1 MKLDDWEEISD
12 DEKSSLPYRP
22 ARAFKGDDE
31 ISIETDPTPSYEDAV
46 STAPR
51 DASLPPRLQVIGATW
66 GGVNVTGEVAA
77 MADQERQTLLLNM
90 SMLKYT
96 LLPDPAYGLVKSMT
110 VLYRYEDEAE
120 LRLLNVSEDALAVR
134 VSATAHESPP
144 EYAMAKFTTIGGA
157 AGAWRDGP
165 KAQVEIVAVTYG
177 PQRIQTPAVL
187 QELAMFFEGRRGQ
200 IRMTNSFFRTDPWVD
215 HKKSWTIYFRFV
227 DSKHI
232 QCVTGMEDGALEVP
246 WTRY

>member
-1 MKLDDWEEISD
+1 MRLDDWEEISD
-12 DEKSSLPYRP
+12 DEKASLPYHP
-22 ARAFKGDDE
+22 VRASKGEDDM
-31 ISIETDPTPSYEDAV
+31 SSETDPTPPYEDAL

-51 DASLPPRLQVIGATW
+51 DISLPPRLHIIGATW
-66 GGVNVTGEVAA
+66 GGVNVTDEVSA

-90 SMLKYT
+90 DMLQYT

-120 LRLLNVSEDALAVR
+120 LRLLTVPEDAPAVQ
-134 VSATAHESPP
+134 VSATAHNSP
-144 EYAMAKFTTIGGA
+144 ENAMVEFTTIGGA
-157 AGAWRDGP
+157 AGAWRSGP
-165 KAQVEIVAVTYG
+165 KAQVEIVAATYG

-187 QELAMFFEGRRGQ
+187 QELAMFFEGKRGQ

-215 HKKSWTIYFRFV
+215 HKKSWTVYFRFV
-227 DSKHI
+227 DSQRI

-246 WTRY
+246 WTR